1 MTISDASHFDAV
13 RTGLET
19 IAAIRSLHPERFAW
33 VNNEDGYWIDS
44 LLGTDRIRLAMN
56 AGESIENIIERE
68 QSSLDDFLRLRG
80 EHLLYEAH

>member
-56 AGESIENIIERE
+56 AGESIEISDRKFSYDPNYYATI
-68 QSSLDDFLRLRG
+68 F
-80 EHLLYEAH
+80 